1 MNERR
6 KYQRYA
12 VGTAVPGEIKVDG
25 GLVGLVDFSLS
36 GLCILS
42 KKHLSSGLL
51 IGVSAEFEN
60 QGKIDLISK
69 VVRVKKEGDMWR
81 IAIDL
86 TQTYKLDTLRKV

>member
-12 VGTAVPGEIKVDG
+12 VDTPVQGEVKVDG
-25 GLVGLVDFSLS
+25 ELVRLVDFSLS

-42 KKHLSSGLL
+42 KKPLSSG
-51 IGVSAEFEN
+51 IISISVEFGN
-60 QGKIDLISK
+60 QGKIDLFGK

-86 TQTYKLDTLRKV
+86 TQAYKLDTLRKV